1 MPTGQYCL
9 IGNNLYSEVMI
20 DEPSLGLRER
30 KKRSTRR
37 ALSDAAL
44 TLAFENGLENV
55 TREDI
60 AERAGV
66 SLRTFSNYFTGKY
79 DAIAYRQTERVRHS
93 LDALRRRP
101 ADEPL
106 WAAVTAA
113 ILEPLEAEGAADVLP
128 SAAQLA
134 EVRKVISTPQATIA
148 ATKGA
153 FADWVE
159 VVAARTGTDPEHDL
173 YPRLVVGVIAAVVEA
188 ASETYVNTDPPVHIT
203 TVLRRGFAAVADGL
217 PAPTERGVADD

>member
-1 MPTGQYCL
+1 MPSGQYCL
-9 IGNNLYSEVMI
+9 SGNNLYSGVMTE
-20 DEPSLGLRER
+20 EPSLGLRER
-30 KKRSTRR
+30 KKRGTRR

-113 ILEPLEAEGAADVLP
+113 VLEPLEARGRVFEIGGPEVLRYIDMLHR
-128 SAAQLA
+128 AAQVQGKRLTNISVPLLSPGLSSGWLA
-134 EVRKVISTPQATIA
+134 LVTDVDLPTARNLVESMSNEVIVRDDALEQMVDWDPTSFDEAVRP
-148 ATKGA
+148 A
-153 FADWVE
+153 FAE
-159 VVAARTGTDPEHDL
+159 R
-173 YPRLVVGVIAAVVEA
+173 EA
-188 ASETYVNTDPPVHIT
+188 TSAST
-203 TVLRRGFAAVADGL
+203 
-217 PAPTERGVADD
+217 